1 MSRNRQFF
9 QFIYKH
15 LKERNKTM
23 EMNKRAY
30 VKPETEVV
38 EMKYEGMLCNSGGG
52 EGNHAP
58 EMDDPQF

>member
-1 MSRNRQFF
+1 
-9 QFIYKH
+9 
-15 LKERNKTM
+15 M